1 MNKFSPPIKNLHA
14 YLKSLADTQGEK
26 IALASYT
33 KSGALIEKISYCRL
47 FELIEKTGEWM
58 TCKGLK
64 AGDRIAIQFTNSI
77 ELLVLSWTAWAI
89 GVVSVPLDTKRD
101 TEDDIKYKTEL
112 SKTKMVLSPENFNF
126 EIATRAERAEAVA
139 SAGKEISVS
148 WCKDLNHEALI
159 LFTSGTT
166 GRPKGASLSL
176 QNLIAN
182 GDGIREW
189 FNITS
194 ADTFMVILPLHHIN
208 STSFCFASLL
218 GGATIAIPPA
228 YSASQ
233 FFAQAAG
240 SGATFT
246 SVVPTICYDQISQ
259 VGEFAKYH
267 DEIKLNR
274 IQIGSAPVKPSD
286 VRRFMDL
293 FGVKIKLFQGYGQ
306 TETALRVTGLPL
318 DLPQEL
324 YKKLT
329 EENSIGVPMKW
340 ATVAVLDNDGNQVKE
355 ETEGELAVKG
365 PIVMKGY
372 IGGEKAFNNDGW
384 FMTGD
389 LGYFKEID
397 DRKFYYI
404 KGRLKEI
411 IIKGGVNISPAAVEE
426 KVKQIDS
433 NIDKI
438 CVIGVPDI
446 RYGEEVAAGIC
457 WKENTGLT
465 VQQMETRLKNRLS
478 FDRKEIAVY
487 EIPEYIFT
495 MTEEEIP
502 MTSTRKVQ
510 RSVLAKQIDPNR
522 LQPILQVAKNDQYE
536 FTLLRSNNKPLMK
549 QAFELFNKCWEPLGI
564 DLKTFTAHTDN
575 GVTILAV
582 KDGKVDGFV
591 SVLITDISEE
601 ALGNLTYEKATG
613 DLTMNTF
620 KENGDKAVCMAIGS
634 SNYVPKEVSNKT
646 RKIQTPTEA
655 EVEKY
660 LETGLDH
667 VYKFHTRSKAGL
679 PTGATLVKLM
689 KNSRPEDKDSMG
701 YNMLMKYPR
710 LPRMKIIPDA
720 TASVGVQLIE
730 AAMLYAQNL
739 GIEEVYA
746 FSRPAGLRE
755 YWMSLD
761 KR

>member
-26 IALASYT
+26 IALVSYT
-33 KSGALIEKISYCRL
+33 KSGVPIEKISYTEL
-47 FELIEKTGEWM
+47 FDLVNKTGLWM
-58 TCKGLK
+58 AHSGLK
-64 AGDRIAIQFTNSI
+64 IGDRVAIQFTNSI
-77 ELLVLSWTAWAI
+77 ELLVLSWTAWALGI
-89 GVVSVPLDTKRD
+89 VSVPLDTKRD

-126 EIATRAERAEAVA
+126 EIPERAERARAEAR
-139 SAGKEISVS
+139 KEISVS

-194 ADTFMVILPLHHIN
+194 DDTFMVILPLHHIN

-233 FFAQAAG
+233 FFAEAAG

-246 SVVPTICYDQISQ
+246 SIVPTICYDQISQ

-286 VRRFMDL
+286 VKKFTDL
-293 FGVKIKLFQGYGQ
+293 FGTKIKLFQGYGQ

-340 ATVAVLDNDGNQVKE
+340 AEVAILDKDGNE
-355 ETEGELAVKG
+355 LSEGAEGEIAVKG
-365 PIVMKGY
+365 PILMKGY
-372 IGGEKAFNNDGW
+372 IGGEKAFNDDGW

-389 LGYFKEID
+389 LGYFTEID
-397 DRKFYYI
+397 GRKFYYI

-426 KVKQIDS
+426 KVKQIDP

-457 WKENTGLT
+457 WQSNTGLT
-465 VQQMETRLKNRLS
+465 VSQMETRLKNRLS

-495 MTEEEIP
+495 MKEEEIP

-510 RSVLAKQIDPNR
+510 RSVLAKNLDLKK
-522 LQPILQVAKNDQYE
+522 LQPILRIAKNSSYE

-549 QAFELFNKCWEPLGI
+549 QAFELFNKCWEPLSI

-575 GVTILAV
+575 GVTILAIR
-582 KDGKVDGFV
+582 DGTVHGFV

-601 ALGNLTYEKATG
+601 ALGNLTYDKATG
-613 DLTMNTF
+613 GLTMNTF

-634 SNYVPKEVSNKT
+634 SNYVAKEVSNKT
-646 RKIQTPTEA
+646 RKIQTPTSA

-660 LETGLDH
+660 LEEGLDH
-667 VYKFHTRSKAGL
+667 VYKFHTRPKAGL
-679 PTGATLVKLM
+679 KTGASLIKLM
-689 KNSRPEDKDSMG
+689 PHSRPEDKESMG
-701 YNMLMKYPR
+701 YNMLMKYPT
-710 LPRMKIIPDA
+710 LPETEIIPY
-720 TASVGVQLIE
+720 TNASVGVQLIE
-730 AAMLYAQNL
+730 AAMCYAQKF
-739 GIEEVYA
+739 GIKEVYA

-755 YWMSLD
+755 YMQMKIRL
-761 KR
+761 